1 MSLHCLAR
9 RQVLSTLAWDPKSNA
24 LVGLGYQIV
33 NGTFVRTINS
43 YQPSTKTWKQLSTVT
58 QYLVSC
64 WF

>member
-1 MSLHCLAR
+1 
-9 RQVLSTLAWDPKSNA
+9 
-24 LVGLGYQIV
+24 VGLGYQIV

-64 WF
+64 CL